1 MGGRQGPEEEGRQE
15 EGRQEEGPREEES
28 EEEVKSWFK
37 RRKKFDEIEQQ
48 QLLESVAALS
58 RNEHYRVLV
67 EHIQDRRERSI
78 RALQVEKVVES
89 SNRHFMEAGKIEALD
104 ELLDDLEIMSNARLD
119 DGAV

>member
-1 MGGRQGPEEEGRQE
+1 MR
-15 EGRQEEGPREEES
+15 
-28 EEEVKSWFK
+28 SWFK

-67 EHIQDRRERSI
+67 EHLQDRRERSI
-78 RALQVEKVVES
+78 RSLQIEKVVECG
-89 SNRHFMEAGKIEALD
+89 NGHFMEAGKIEALD

-119 DGAV
+119 DESI

>member
-1 MGGRQGPEEEGRQE
+1 M
-15 EGRQEEGPREEES
+15 
-28 EEEVKSWFK
+28 KSWFK

>member
-1 MGGRQGPEEEGRQE
+1 M
-15 EGRQEEGPREEES
+15 
-28 EEEVKSWFK
+28 KSWFK

-67 EHIQDRRERSI
+67 EHIHDRRERSI
-78 RALQVEKVVES
+78 RALQIEKVVES